1 MYRKLLPWYIDQK
14 YSLVCIKKS
23 DNLSFLKDKITL
35 LNWNV
40 HKNNHDLK
48 WLHDFQYILDHY
60 SPSIIAFQEYKSK
73 SRRSILDSNKH
84 YGYGFLPNINIYEE
98 DYGLVNAS
106 ISNIDDFKHIFSEHV
121 EPLIKTPKISFLTQ
135 YSLKNNEKIT
145 IINTHM
151 INFVK
156 LRKYI
161 SQINQIENLAIGH
174 NNLILTGDFNT
185 WSIKRMNI
193 LKGMTQSLG
202 LKQVTFERDYHKKR
216 YLSNP
221 LDHVF
226 YKGVKLVKREILQQ
240 FKTSDHKP
248 IIVEFILD
256 AK

>member
-14 YSLVCIKKS
+14 NSLVCIKKS
-23 DNLSFLKDKITL
+23 DNISFLEDKITL

-40 HKNNHDLK
+40 HKNNHSTK
-48 WLHDFQYILDHY
+48 WLLDFQYILDYY
-60 SPSIIAFQEYKSK
+60 SPNIITFQEYKTK
-73 SRRSILDSNKH
+73 SRRSILDSHKDYN
-84 YGYGFLPNINIYEE
+84 YGFLPNINIYEE

-106 ISNIDDFKHIFSEHV
+106 TSNISEFSYIFSEHV

-135 YSLKNNEKIT
+135 YKLKNSQKLT

-156 LRKYI
+156 IKKYI
-161 SQINQIENLAIGH
+161 SQINQLENLSTNH
-174 NNLILTGDFNT
+174 NTLILTGDFNT

-193 LKGMTQSLG
+193 LKSMTKSLG
-202 LKQVTFERDYHKKR
+202 LEHVTFEIDHHKKR
-216 YLSNP
+216 YLSHP

-226 YKGVKLVKREILQQ
+226 YKGVRPIKTEILQQ

-248 IIVEFILD
+248 IVVDFAL
-256 AK
+256 